1 MFLVILVNKNAS
13 EREHLKAALKQVI
26 LLHWLMLVNECLFQ
40 TKRWLNDDRALPEQN
55 YLHVTLKTSISS
67 HSQIVKSCKL
77 KFQAATLYLPI

>member
-13 EREHLKAALKQVI
+13 EREQFKAALKQVI

-55 YLHVTLKTSISS
+55 YLHVT
-67 HSQIVKSCKL
+67 QIVKSCKL